1 MALLKTLSACGVALL
16 VSACGGGDG
25 ASAPTAQA
33 LKAGNGEKSE
43 PKLAISVL
51 SSQPQF
57 VSGGDARISIAASSD
72 LHDKLELW
80 LNGSRIANTLESK
93 GDTLEGVVAGMAV
106 GENTLEVRHRN
117 GQGNGVTGRITLTNH
132 PITGPVFSGPKL
144 TPFECRTV
152 ESGLGAPIDAQCSV
166 ATSYQWFYF
175 TPQGARKPLADPLG
189 PRPADLAETTTVDGV
204 TAPFIVRVESGTI
217 NRSIY
222 RIAVLDDPKS
232 AGAWNG
238 AGWNRRIVYRL
249 GESTAA
255 QYHQGSLS
263 LNETFK
269 DSRAIKSLRDGYA
282 YVIASLN
289 VNKTNPNDVLAAETV
304 MMVKEHIIEAYGVPK
319 WLVGRGGSG
328 GAIQQLLMANNYP
341 GLFDGIMPDAAFPDV
356 WGTAQAVTDC
366 RLLNRHFTAHP
377 ASDAV
382 RLAFEG
388 HLKNTCRNWDFG
400 NADTLVADGG
410 ANNAGCGLNDRSLV
424 YDPVTNRTGARCTI
438 HDVSVNTFG
447 RDPLTGFARRP
458 LDNVGIQYGLAALK
472 AGKITAAQF
481 LDVNEGVGGYDIDGN
496 LIAQRT
502 VATDEALRRA
512 YQLGRLN
519 QADGGLATT
528 PILQLRLYAE
538 PGADIHTIYNDISI
552 RDKLLRSNG
561 RADNQVVWMLP
572 NPALAPLLGLPASQV
587 AVLNALADEV
597 VAHQLDLMRA
607 WLDALVADPAP
618 LTADKLARHKP
629 ADAVDSCWD
638 VRDASRIREPATFDG
653 PGVCNALY
661 PKTPSPRIAAGG
673 PVADDVLKCVL
684 KPIADADYGTAVFSA
699 AEKARRAAIF
709 PDGVCDY
716 SRLGV
721 EQKPLKGT
729 WLTY

>member
-1 MALLKTLSACGVALL
+1 MMTLSKLLAAGGVALL
-16 VSACGGGDG
+16 IAGCGGGGDG
-25 ASAPTAQA
+25 ATRNAQA
-33 LKAGNGEKSE
+33 LKAGNNGESG
-43 PKLAISVL
+43 PKLAIQVL

-57 VSGGDARISIAASSD
+57 VSGGDARISVAAPSD

-80 LNGSRIANTLESK
+80 LNGSKIANTLASK
-93 GDTLEGVVAGMAV
+93 GDTLEGVVGGMVV

-117 GQGNGVTGRITLTNH
+117 GQGNGVTGRIVLTNH
-132 PITGPVFSGPKL
+132 PITGPVFAGPKL

-152 ESGLGAPIDAQCSV
+152 ESGLGAPIDTQCSV
-166 ATSYQWFYF
+166 ATTVQWFYF
-175 TPQGARKPLADPLG
+175 TPQGARKALADPLG
-189 PRPADLAETTTVDGV
+189 PRPDDLAQVTTIDGV

-222 RIAVLDDPKS
+222 RIAVLDDPKTL
-232 AGAWNG
+232 GVWNG
-238 AGWNRRIVYRL
+238 AGWNRRIVYRV

-269 DSRAIKSLRDGYA
+269 DGRAIKSMREGYA

-319 WLVGRGGSG
+319 WLVGWGGSG

-366 RLLNRHFTAHP
+366 RLLNRWFMAHP

-410 ANNAGCGLNDRSLV
+410 ANNAGCGLNDKSKV
-424 YDPVTNRTGARCTI
+424 YDPVTNPTGARCTI
-438 HDVSVNTFG
+438 QDVSVNSFG

-458 LDNVGIQYGLAALK
+458 LDNVGVQYGLAALK
-472 AGKITAAQF
+472 AGRISAAQF

-519 QADGGLATT
+519 QADAGLATT

-587 AVLNALADEV
+587 AVLSALADQV
-597 VAHQLDLMRA
+597 VASQLDLMRD
-607 WLDALVADPAP
+607 WLDGIVGDPAP
-618 LTADKLARHKP
+618 LSADKLARHKP
-629 ADAVDSCWD
+629 ASAVDSCWD
-638 VRDASRIREPATFDG
+638 VRDASRIIEPATYNS
-653 PGVCNALY
+653 PGTCNALY

-673 PVADDVLKCVL
+673 PVADDTLKCRL
-684 KPIADADYGTAVFSA
+684 KPIADADYGAATFSQD
-699 AEKARRAAIF
+699 EKARRAAVF

-721 EQKPLKGT
+721 EQQPVKGT
-729 WLTY
+729 WL